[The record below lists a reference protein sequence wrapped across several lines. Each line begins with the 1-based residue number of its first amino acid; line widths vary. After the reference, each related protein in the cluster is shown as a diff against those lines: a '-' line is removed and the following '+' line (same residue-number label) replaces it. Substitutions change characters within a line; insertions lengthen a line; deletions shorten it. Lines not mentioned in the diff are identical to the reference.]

1 MSLLQV
7 DVREKAFGDT
17 VVLQDIHLG
26 LGDGE
31 AAVLLGPSGCG
42 KSTLLR
48 IAAGLDRRFAGAV
61 TINTAEEDG
70 ATDTP
75 PIAFVFQ
82 EPRLMP
88 WLTVSENIGYAAG
101 KKFDV
106 QRVEGLINDVGLSG
120 HGAALPKALS
130 GGMAQRVA
138 IARALYTQPRILLLD
153 EPFSAV
159 DAFTRMKLQDLV
171 LKLVEQRGISFL
183 LVTHDI
189 DEALYLGDRIYMMG
203 AHDGRIQEEIEVDVP
218 RPRDRRSPRLAI
230 LKNDVLTALHKA
242 HVI

>member
-7 DVREKAFGDT
+7 DVREKAFGDI

-218 RPRDRRSPRLAI
+218 RPRDRRSPRLAT